1 MLTKRKNG
9 LAEWL
14 MLYLSMQM
22 EFGGNLLKVDCGA
35 RQKGQHLMGGMVR
48 STVLPECGIWAQ
60 GGLGLSG

>member
-1 MLTKRKNG
+1 
-9 LAEWL
+9 

-48 STVLPECGIWAQ
+48 STVLPECGIGAQ